1 MSGRVDPVVNIRPLC
16 HAAELGAKRQP
27 DIYNGVDICLFH
39 CSISAERRWPVFD
52 SRATLGERVVILAIA
67 IIGGTCA
74 IAVTVYLLGMIL
86 GGIVLVTY
94 WVISSLRNLDLVQIL
109 AIALVLAIALRVYV
123 ERTRFDPPS

>member
-1 MSGRVDPVVNIRPLC
+1 M
-16 HAAELGAKRQP
+16 
-27 DIYNGVDICLFH
+27 
-39 CSISAERRWPVFD
+39 FD